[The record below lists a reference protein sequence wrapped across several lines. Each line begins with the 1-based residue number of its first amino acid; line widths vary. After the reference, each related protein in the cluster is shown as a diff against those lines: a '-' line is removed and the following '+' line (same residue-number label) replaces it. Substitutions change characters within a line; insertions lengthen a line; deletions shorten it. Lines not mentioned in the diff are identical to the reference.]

1 MNAIVQRLWEKD
13 EPLLFISKEEYV
25 KSLEGWEIVAVPGA
39 DGEFAFVALVNGPEF
54 HFQSFG
60 TKAPL
65 TMKAIRGFLTK
76 IIGQHGFAQTRTP
89 KDDERQHRFNRLVGF
104 VAVGE
109 DEFDTIFRI
118 QKVN

>member
-13 EPLLFISKEEYV
+13 EPLLFISKEQYV

-39 DGEFAFVALVNGPEF
+39 GGEFAFVALVNGPEF

-65 TMKAIRGFLTK
+65 TRKTIHTFLAR
-76 IIGQHGFAQTRTP
+76 IIQQNGYAQTRTP
-89 KDDERQHRFNRLVGF
+89 KDDSRQHRFNRLLGF
-104 VAVGE
+104 VVVGE
-109 DEFDTIFRI
+109 DEYDVIYRI
-118 QKVN
+118 ERI